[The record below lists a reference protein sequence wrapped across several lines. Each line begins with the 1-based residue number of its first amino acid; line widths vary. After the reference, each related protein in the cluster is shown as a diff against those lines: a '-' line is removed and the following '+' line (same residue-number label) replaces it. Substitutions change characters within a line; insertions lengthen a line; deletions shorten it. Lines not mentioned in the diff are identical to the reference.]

1 LSKFETWLE
10 ISVRGLHL
18 LTSRASFVFRKSF
31 HMKVAN
37 TQPFKIIY
45 SILNHE
51 YLGYILESFVVQL
64 SSLGNYTY
72 QFQNISSKNIS
83 EFKSKLDSVDFELV
97 DLIEEIQQEAILKIF
112 NKRKL
117 TAVDFFLKT
126 YDPQKGD
133 KGLQESIGNYI
144 ESKKSQIVSK
154 LKGKDLFIMGSDGNP
169 LWKAVVQEKEKATIR
184 FHFIRNPDNTHYFP
198 SIRFKNEKL
207 DFQYKNAIL
216 LADNP
221 AFLLIDNRLYTFNG
235 HVDGKKIKPFLGK
248 KFIAIPSNVEEQYY
262 KKFVAPLM
270 EQYDVVTK
278 GLEIK
283 NHSSAFKTILSF
295 CDTSSTPLSDLQEAN
310 MDATGLKLSFRLS
323 YQYGAFNIP
332 FDHFTTPYSVSMEK
346 REQQYIFN
354 KIKRNSLAEKNF
366 YDQILDLG
374 LPIQTGKTI
383 LARGKGLEWLQT
395 HATTLESKGILVQ
408 QENPDARKYFIGYT
422 KLDIKIQEINDW
434 FDIHAHVQFG
444 EFEIPFLQLRK
455 YILSGIHEFT
465 LPNGEIAVIPE
476 AWFTQYSE
484 LFAFSEPKEATD
496 RAQLKMHHLT
506 LVQELQD
513 HQLAE
518 TILSRKIQKLHH
530 FENIQ
535 THPIPEAFNGT
546 LRPYQQA
553 GYDWLK
559 FLQEYRFGGCLADD
573 MGLGKTIQTLAML
586 QSEKEKGVRTPSL
599 LILPTSLL
607 YNWTL
612 EAAKFTPNLSVF
624 LYTGTN
630 REKNTTQ
637 FDNFDL
643 IITSYGIVRLDIE
656 ILKKYNFNYLILD
669 ESQAIKN
676 PTSIIAKAVKKLNGT
691 HRLILTGTPI
701 ENSTTDLW
709 SQISFINPG
718 LLGSQAY
725 FKSEFQI
732 PIEKK
737 KDEEKMQ
744 KLHKLLK
751 PFILRRLKSQVATD
765 LPEKVESIAY
775 SEMSE
780 AQENAYEEAK
790 AFYRNSILESI
801 DKDGINKSQFIVLQ
815 GLTKLRQIANHPLMV
830 NPDYDQDSGKFE
842 DIFQRLQTILSEGH
856 KVLVFSQFIKH
867 LDLFRARLDA
877 HKTRYA
883 YLDGSTKNR
892 QEQVELFQN
901 HSDIPL
907 FLISLKA
914 GGVGLNLTAADYV
927 FILDPWWNPA
937 IEAQAIDRAHR
948 IGQDKTVFTYKFISK
963 NTVEEKILALQQ
975 SKKQLADGL
984 ISNEESFIKTLT
996 KEDVL
1001 NLLL

>member
-1 LSKFETWLE
+1 
-10 ISVRGLHL
+10 
-18 LTSRASFVFRKSF
+18 
-31 HMKVAN
+31 MKVAN

-64 SSLGNYTY
+64 STLGNYTY

-83 EFKSKLDSVDFELV
+83 EFKSKLDAVDFELV
-97 DLIEEIQQEAILKIF
+97 DLIEEIQQESILKIF
-112 NKRKL
+112 NKKKL

-126 YDPQKGD
+126 YDALKGD
-133 KGLQESIGNYI
+133 KGLQESISNYI
-144 ESKKSQIVSK
+144 EIKKAQIVSK
-154 LKGKDLFIMGSDGNP
+154 LEGKELFIMGSDGNP
-169 LWKAVVQEKEKATIR
+169 LWKPVIQEKEKATIR
-184 FHFIRNPDNTHYFP
+184 FHFIRNTDNTHYFP

-207 DFQYKNAIL
+207 DFQYKNTIL

-221 AFLLIDNRLYTFNG
+221 AFLIIDNHLYTFNG
-235 HVDGKKIKPFLGK
+235 HVDGKKIKPFLAK

-283 NHSSAFKTILSF
+283 NHSSAFKTTLAIR
-295 CDTSSTPLSDLQEAN
+295 DTASLQTDQEL
-310 MDATGLKLSFRLS
+310 ATGSPMMKLAFTLS
-323 YQYGAFNIP
+323 YQYGDFNLP
-332 FDHFTTPYSVSMEK
+332 FDHFATPYSVSMEK
-346 REQQYIFN
+346 RDGQYIFN

-366 YDQILDLG
+366 YNQIIDMG
-374 LPIQTGKTI
+374 LPIQ
-383 LARGKGLEWLQT
+383 KGSTALSRDKALEWLQS
-395 HATTLESKGILVQ
+395 HGSELESKGIVIK
-408 QENPDARKYFIGYT
+408 QENPDSKKYFLGYS

-434 FDIHAHVQFG
+434 FDIHARVQFG

-484 LFAFSEPKEATD
+484 LFVFSEPKESTD
-496 RAQLKMHHLT
+496 HAQLKMHHLT
-506 LVQELQD
+506 LVQELKD
-513 HQLAE
+513 NHLAE
-518 TILSRKIQKLHH
+518 TIISRKIEALSH

-535 THPIPEAFNGT
+535 VQPIPKAFKGN

-586 QSEKEKGVRTPSL
+586 QSEQEKGIRIPSL

-607 YNWTL
+607 YNWML
-612 EAAKFTPNLSVF
+612 ESAKFTPELKVF

-630 REKNTTQ
+630 REKNTAQ
-637 FDNFDL
+637 FDDFDL
-643 IITSYGIVRLDIE
+643 IITSYGIVRLDVE
-656 ILKKYNFNYLILD
+656 ILKTYTFNYLILD

-676 PTSIIAKAVKKLNGT
+676 PTSIITKAVKKLNGA

-709 SQISFINPG
+709 SQMAFINPG
-718 LLGSQAY
+718 LLGTQSY

-737 KDEEKMQ
+737 RDAEKMQ
-744 KLHKLLK
+744 KLHKLIK

-780 AQENAYEEAK
+780 AQEIAYEEAK

-801 DKDGINKSQFIVLQ
+801 DKDGINKSQFIV
-815 GLTKLRQIANHPLMV
+815 TH
-830 NPDYDQDSGKFE
+830 D
-842 DIFQRLQTILSEGH
+842 
-856 KVLVFSQFIKH
+856 
-867 LDLFRARLDA
+867 
-877 HKTRYA
+877 
-883 YLDGSTKNR
+883 
-892 QEQVELFQN
+892 
-901 HSDIPL
+901 
-907 FLISLKA
+907 
-914 GGVGLNLTAADYV
+914 
-927 FILDPWWNPA
+927 
-937 IEAQAIDRAHR
+937 
-948 IGQDKTVFTYKFISK
+948 
-963 NTVEEKILALQQ
+963 
-975 SKKQLADGL
+975 
-984 ISNEESFIKTLT
+984 
-996 KEDVL
+996 
-1001 NLLL
+1001 